1 MENLALIQIPAIKP
15 TDRLLDIANVPI
27 IVEENALFVQALE
40 LRDTLIQEAE
50 KFRFKIESDKDYNRV
65 TQILPLLPRLKKSM
79 SMTRL
84 IQ

>member
-27 IVEENALFVQALE
+27 IVEENALFVQARE

-50 KFRFKIESDKDYNRV
+50 KFRFKIRV
-65 TQILPLLPRLKKSM
+65 RQGLQSCHTDFTSA
-79 SMTRL
+79 SE
-84 IQ
+84 IQKVCR